1 MLDLLRYLL
10 RVFFL
15 LSLPLLGVLGAMFNL
30 YSVLRLLL
38 SLPCAALYSPKRLGS
53 IIKTLPSLVKH
64 DVQINLQYK
73 RFLQSDIKDIE
84 DLEPGCGGILNSV
97 SSLDPNPFEVKTA
110 N

>member
-1 MLDLLRYLL
+1 
-10 RVFFL
+10 
-15 LSLPLLGVLGAMFNL
+15 MFNL